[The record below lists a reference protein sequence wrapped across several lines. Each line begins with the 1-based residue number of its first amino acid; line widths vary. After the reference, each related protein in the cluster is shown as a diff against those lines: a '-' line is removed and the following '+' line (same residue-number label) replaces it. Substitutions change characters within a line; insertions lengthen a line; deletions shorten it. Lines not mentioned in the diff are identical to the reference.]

1 DRATDEMMDG
11 YLNYITVHEDL
22 NIQVKNGRLVSR
34 ASEKGAVTAPR
45 ANQTLAAL
53 GRPAVNQVPKAL
65 AGVAVKPS
73 PKALAGVAVK
83 PSPKAPAGVAVKPS
97 PKPPASVAV
106 KPSPAAVEPQSAIAR
121 AKDITG
127 PPPKGAGGS
136 ASSLSGGEIDRRAN
150 ANLDNPGRRRYL

>member
-1 DRATDEMMDG
+1 
-11 YLNYITVHEDL
+11 
-22 NIQVKNGRLVSR
+22 
-34 ASEKGAVTAPR
+34 
-45 ANQTLAAL
+45 
-53 GRPAVNQVPKAL
+53 
-65 AGVAVKPS
+65 
-73 PKALAGVAVK
+73 
-83 PSPKAPAGVAVKPS
+83 KAPAGVAVKPS

-150 ANLDNPGRRRYL
+150 ANLDNPGRRRYLIAAGIALLVLFAGAGGYGLGRRNRSREIGARLVEVRADARAVPVESSTGAPVRITSNR